1 MRADRR
7 QLRFRLAVL
16 GTTVGDVVDSAGGW
30 ICDRAMAG
38 WDVTVA
44 TTDAGEDAR
53 PLRML
58 GAVGID
64 LGCALNLRGRGPWPH
79 ALALSTDVYAQHQ
92 SVREGVRSALERG
105 YPLITMWGDVAPAVG
120 QLVGT
125 TRVVEHRISTGA
137 QRFKRRALDVVSAA
151 VACRP
156 VEVFR
161 SGEVNVLTS
170 WPVDLEPVLS
180 TSWSKPR
187 RPETRSVGDACDS
200 HGA

>member
-1 MRADRR
+1 MLAGQRK
-7 QLRFRLAVL
+7 LRFRLAVL

-44 TTDAGEDAR
+44 TTDAGGDLR

-64 LGCALNLRGRGPWPH
+64 LGCALNLHGSGPWPH

-105 YPLITMWGDVAPAVG
+105 YPLITMWGDVVPTG
-120 QLVGT
+120 DQLVGA

-137 QRFKRRALDVVSAA
+137 QRFKRRALDVISDT

-161 SGEVNVLTS
+161 TGEVNVLTS
-170 WPVDLEPVLS
+170 WPVDLEPILS
-180 TSWSKPR
+180 TSWSGPR
-187 RPETRSVGDACDS
+187 RPETRLVGDARDS